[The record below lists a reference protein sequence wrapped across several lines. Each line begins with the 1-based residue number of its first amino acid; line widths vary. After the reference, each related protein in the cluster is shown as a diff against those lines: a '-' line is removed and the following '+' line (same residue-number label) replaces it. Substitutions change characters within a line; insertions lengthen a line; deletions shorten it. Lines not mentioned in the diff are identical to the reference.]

1 MRQGDREVLV
11 DQGGARRIT
20 WSTLDKRVDACAVVL
35 RDAGIGRG
43 DAVGLLLH
51 NYAEFVEVM
60 FATNRVGAVV
70 LPLNWRLDEERGS
83 AYRAEAELSLEARPP
98 VARPAMQMGDRD
110 DENV

>member
-35 RDAGIGRG
+35 RDPGTRRG

-51 NYAEFVEVM
+51 NCAEFVC
-60 FATNRVGAVV
+60 AHGGPRA
-70 LPLNWRLDEERGS
+70 RRRARCARRG
-83 AYRAEAELSLEARPP
+83 RFRPP
-98 VARPAMQMGDRD
+98 PDGPSPDGRRLTAAA
-110 DENV
+110 